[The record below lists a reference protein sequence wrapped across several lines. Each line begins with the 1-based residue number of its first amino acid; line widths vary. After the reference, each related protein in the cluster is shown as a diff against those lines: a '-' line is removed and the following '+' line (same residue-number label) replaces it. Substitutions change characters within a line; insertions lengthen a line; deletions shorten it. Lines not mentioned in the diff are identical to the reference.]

1 MKKTIFSSSQ
11 WSIRKTKLAVCIP
24 CRDTLHS
31 VHALCLSEMM
41 KTNTMNNIDTQIFM
55 DASTILVNQRN
66 NLVKMAMEAD
76 TNYILWL
83 DSDISF
89 PSTIALRLL
98 AHDENVVAGNY
109 VTRQLPH
116 RSVAFPKFE
125 KWDNTLDFENDIQ
138 LSNVE
143 AIGFGC
149 VMMKTSIFKEIKN
162 PWFEFV
168 WSEDYN
174 TFYGED
180 ITLCKKL
187 LNLGYEIKVDN
198 LLSKELRHLG
208 TYAFG
213 SKDIK

>member
-1 MKKTIFSSSQ
+1 MKKTIFSSTQ

-31 VHALCLSEMM
+31 IHALCLSEMM
-41 KTNTMNNIDTQIFM
+41 KINTMNNIDTQIFM

-98 AHDENVVAGNY
+98 AHDEDIVAGNY
-109 VTRQLPH
+109 VTRQIPH

-125 KWDNTLDFENDIQ
+125 EWYKTLDFEHTAQ
-138 LSNVE
+138 LTNVE
-143 AIGFGC
+143 AVGFGC
-149 VMMKTSIFKEIKN
+149 VMMKTSIFKEIQN

-213 SKDIK
+213 PKDLK